1 MYCTTEG
8 LKQKKARTSWASRR
22 TGKLLIMVILL
33 FWVTSK
39 LQTLENVRAI
49 AIHSVPK
56 VFWVISAVRIHT
68 YIHLHRSRGLRSA
81 FSVSLLTFS
90 RDIWAPCRVCLAWT
104 DIFNSVSFGLR
115 WSQLHVG
122 LKAHKLHTN
131 CIRLPT
137 CWKGK
142 LLANLLRAADQ
153 LLGAAELLDRS
164 NWSAALRCA
173 AVMRAR
179 EHLLDRLCLCPVD
192 LVFSYVDAISVS
204 SASARWD

>member
-1 MYCTTEG
+1 
-8 LKQKKARTSWASRR
+8 
-22 TGKLLIMVILL
+22 MVILL
-33 FWVTSK
+33 FFEWRQNYK
-39 LQTLENVRAI
+39 TLENVRAI

-56 VFWVISAVRIHT
+56 VFWVIFSGPSP
-68 YIHLHRSRGLRSA
+68 YIHPFAQIQRPSFCFLCL
-81 FSVSLLTFS
+81 SVDFFPVTFE
-90 RDIWAPCRVCLAWT
+90 RRVVCCLAWT

-192 LVFSYVDAISVS
+192 
-204 SASARWD
+204 